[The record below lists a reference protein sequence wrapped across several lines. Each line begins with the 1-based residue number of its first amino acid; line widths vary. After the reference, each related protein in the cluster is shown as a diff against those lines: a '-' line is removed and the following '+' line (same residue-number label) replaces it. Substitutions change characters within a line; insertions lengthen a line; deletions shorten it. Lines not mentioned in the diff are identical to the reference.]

1 MMNIALIGY
10 GKMGKAIEEILLE
23 RGHNVIVKLNQ
34 TPTKQ
39 DLINVDVAI
48 EFSRPEVAFDNLNS
62 LIQNQIPTICGT
74 TGWLE
79 KLEEIKTLNQK
90 FNSAFLYGSNFSLGV
105 NLFFE
110 LNAHLAKLISNYDQ
124 YQVEIEEIHH
134 TQKLDAPSGTAITLA
149 EGIIQNS
156 SKKDWQLDENTN
168 PDHIPIFAKRL
179 DNVSGTHTVFYIS
192 EVDTIEIKHTAHTRK
207 GFALGAVIAAEWIA
221 NKKGFFTMKD
231 VLNLR

>member
-1 MMNIALIGY
+1 MNIALIGY
-10 GKMGKAIEEILLE
+10 GKMGKAIEEISLE

-110 LNAHLAKLISNYDQ
+110 LNAHLAKLISNYNQ

-149 EGIIQNS
+149 EGIIENS
-156 SKKDWQLDENTN
+156 SKTDWELDATSNTE
-168 PDHIPIFAKRL
+168 HIPIFAKRL
-179 DNVSGTHTVFYIS
+179 DNVPGTHTVSYIS